1 MLRHS
6 GEVGLGMATMVG
18 LCLKMKRNRLSI
30 ASTNSTNSSNS
41 SNRRCQGWQR
51 RRLLG
56 IIKKLRCSWSIVMN
70 KESPKLAMG
79 VTNSSHQWFT
89 PIIPSKSIIIIVCH
103 TITICHLQ
111 IWVVGSV
118 SQSSPH
124 LEEWVWSLIHH
135 FILLPTQVTNPSI
148 LHKVEYQTQGQN
160 FCIITSRTK
169 IKLIAWSTSLKWWKV
184 LELRQNKELKAFYQQ
199 IILVKSALCLPN
211 TITTQKSPVSNYHP
225 PQRIAV

>member
-1 MLRHS
+1 M
-6 GEVGLGMATMVG
+6 VTMVG
-18 LCLKMKRNRLSI
+18 LCLKMKRNRLFI

-41 SNRRCQGWQR
+41 SNRRCQGWQQR
-51 RRLLG
+51 HLLG

-79 VTNSSHQWFT
+79 VTISSHQWFT

-103 TITICHLQ
+103 TITICHQQ

-118 SQSSPH
+118 SQNSLH
-124 LEEWVWSLIHH
+124 LEGWVWSQIHH
-135 FILLPTQVTNPSI
+135 FILLPTPVTNLSI
-148 LHKVEYQTQGQN
+148 LLKVEFQIQAQN

-169 IKLIAWSTSLKWWKV
+169 IKLIVWNTSLRWWKV

-211 TITTQKSPVSNYHP
+211 TTITTTQKSPVSNYHP
-225 PQRIAV
+225 PQQIAV